1 MDQLSLFVFES
12 ESRIWVNPMTQ
23 PGTILVVDDD
33 DVLRNRLEKSFT
45 RRGWTVFA
53 ADGFEQALE
62 QTRKQMPSRAVLDLK
77 MPGQT
82 GLNVLR
88 EIRDVSP
95 ETKCVILTG
104 YGSITN
110 AVEAVKLGAVGYVTK
125 PADADQVLAAF
136 EENSNGTPTPEF
148 PPPSLA
154 EAQWEH
160 IQRVLADSGGN
171 ISEAARRLD
180 IPRRTLQRKLKKN
193 AP

>member
-1 MDQLSLFVFES
+1 MEQL
-12 ESRIWVNPMTQ
+12 MTQ
-23 PGTILVVDDD
+23 PETILVVDDD
-33 DVLRNRLEKSFT
+33 DVLRNRLEKSFAK
-45 RRGWTVFA
+45 RGWTVFA
-53 ADGFEQALE
+53 ADGFEQAIE
-62 QTRKQMPSRAVLDLK
+62 QAKTHQPSRAVLDLK
-77 MPGQT
+77 MPDRS
-82 GLNVLR
+82 GLDVLR
-88 EIRDVSP
+88 EIRSVSP
-95 ETKCVILTG
+95 ETRCVILTG

-110 AVEAVKLGAVGYVTK
+110 AVEAVKLGAVGYITK

-136 EENSNGTPTPEF
+136 EDSPETPTPDF

>member
-1 MDQLSLFVFES
+1 MS
-12 ESRIWVNPMTQ
+12 ESLS
-23 PGTILVVDDD
+23 ILVVDDD
-33 DVLRNRLEKSFT
+33 DVLRNRLEKAFL
-45 RRGWTVFA
+45 RRGFVVYMAGDF
-53 ADGFEQALE
+53 DQAIGLAKLHE
-62 QTRKQMPSRAVLDLK
+62 PARAVLDLK
-77 MPGQT
+77 MPGKS
-82 GLNVLR
+82 GLELLKAIG
-88 EIRDVSP
+88 ETSP
-95 ETKCVILTG
+95 KTDCVILTG

-136 EENSNGTPTPEF
+136 SDSPVIEDPEF

-154 EAQWEH
+154 SAQWEH
-160 IQRVLADSGGN
+160 IQRVLADAGGN

>member
-1 MDQLSLFVFES
+1 MSPTD
-12 ESRIWVNPMTQ
+12 
-23 PGTILVVDDD
+23 TILVVDDD
-33 DVLRNRLEKSFT
+33 DVLRNRLEKSLT
-45 RRGWTVFA
+45 RRGWTVFTA
-53 ADGFEQALE
+53 EGFDQAIEQAKIH
-62 QTRKQMPSRAVLDLK
+62 QPTRAVLDLK
-77 MPGQT
+77 MPDQS

-88 EIRDVSP
+88 EIREVSP
-95 ETKCVILTG
+95 NTQCVILTG
-104 YGSITN
+104 YGSINN
-110 AVEAVKLGAVGYVTK
+110 AVEAVKLGAVGYITK
-125 PADADQVLAAF
+125 PAHADQVLAAF
-136 EENSNGTPTPEF
+136 EESPETPTPEF

>member
-1 MDQLSLFVFES
+1 MNQPLS
-12 ESRIWVNPMTQ
+12 IM
-23 PGTILVVDDD
+23 VVDDD
-33 DVLRNRLEKSFT
+33 DVLRNRLEKSFL
-45 RRGWTVFA
+45 RRGLVVYMAGDF
-53 ADGFEQALE
+53 DQAIGLARLH
-62 QTRKQMPSRAVLDLK
+62 QPSRAVLDLK
-77 MPGQT
+77 MPGKS
-82 GLNVLR
+82 GLELLR
-88 EIRDVSP
+88 AIRDASP
-95 ETKCVILTG
+95 STDCVILTG

-136 EENSNGTPTPEF
+136 NDSPVIEDPEF

-154 EAQWEH
+154 SAQWEH

>member
-1 MDQLSLFVFES
+1 
-12 ESRIWVNPMTQ
+12 MTQ

-33 DVLRNRLEKSFT
+33 DVLRSRLEKSFT
-45 RRGWTVFA
+45 RRGWTVFVA
-53 ADGFEQALE
+53 GGMEQAIE
-62 QTRKQMPSRAVLDLK
+62 QAQAHSPSRAVLDLK
-77 MPGQT
+77 MPGKT
-82 GLNVLR
+82 GLDVLR
-88 EIRDVSP
+88 QIREISP
-95 ETKCVILTG
+95 DTKCVILTG

-136 EENSNGTPTPEF
+136 EENSNGSATPEF

>member
-1 MDQLSLFVFES
+1 MIEPAFPNL
-12 ESRIWVNPMTQ
+12 PK
-23 PGTILVVDDD
+23 TILIVDDD
-33 DVLRNRLEKSFT
+33 DVMRNRLEKSFT
-45 RRGWTVFA
+45 RRGLLVTVADCFDVAVQA
-53 ADGFEQALE
+53 AELKKPD
-62 QTRKQMPSRAVLDLK
+62 RAVLDLK
-77 MPGQT
+77 MPGKS
-82 GLNVLR
+82 GLELLGA
-88 EIRDVSP
+88 IRSVSP
-95 ETKCVILTG
+95 NTKCVIWTG
-104 YGSITN
+104 YGSINN

-136 EENSNGTPTPEF
+136 EDMPRPTPKPDPDF

-160 IQRVLADSGGN
+160 IQRVLADTGGN

>member
-1 MDQLSLFVFES
+1 
-12 ESRIWVNPMTQ
+12 MTQ
-23 PGTILVVDDD
+23 PQLPSILVVDDD
-33 DVLRNRLEKSFT
+33 DVLRNRLEKSFSK
-45 RRGWTVFA
+45 RGFVVYV
-53 ADGFEQALE
+53 ADGFEQAVTKAMTY
-62 QTRKQMPSRAVLDLK
+62 QPARAVLDLK
-77 MPGQT
+77 MPGKT
-82 GLNVLR
+82 GLDVLR
-88 EIRDVSP
+88 EIRKASP

-136 EENSNGTPTPEF
+136 EDGPSRTPTPEF

-160 IQRVLADSGGN
+160 IQRVLTDSGGN